1 MAADDTLLNTKQLL
15 QELGQL
21 CTLKKTGTA
30 LIATQDNML
39 IRIVMDVGRIVSLA
53 VGSKSGPDAIAL
65 VRAVK
70 AGRLRFSEG
79 SVTTTREAEALPPT
93 DKLLQMLGGGGSAPP
108 APGGGAVSA
117 AVLTRIEDALIEHLG
132 PMGSLIWREQLDA
145 APDARTPAGVARAID
160 TAARQIGD
168 PGKIQRFKEQ
178 ALKLLKGG

>member
-1 MAADDTLLNTKQLL
+1 MAADDTLLNTRQLL

-30 LIATQDNML
+30 LIATQDNQL
-39 IRIVMDVGRIVSLA
+39 IRIVMDAGRIVSLA

-79 SVTTTREAEALPPT
+79 GATAAREAEALPPT
-93 DKLLQMLGGGGSAPP
+93 DKLLQMLGGGVSAPAP
-108 APGGGAVSA
+108 AVGSVSA
-117 AVLTRIEDALIEHLG
+117 ALLTRIEDALIEHLG

-145 APDARTPAGVARAID
+145 APDARTPPGVARAIE
-160 TAARQIGD
+160 AAAKQIGD
-168 PGKIQRFKEQ
+168 PGKIQRFREL

>member
-1 MAADDTLLNTKQLL
+1 MAADDTLLNTRQLL

-30 LIATQDNML
+30 LIATQDNQL
-39 IRIVMDVGRIVSLA
+39 IRIVMDMGRIVSLA

-79 SVTTTREAEALPPT
+79 GATAAREAEALPPT
-93 DKLLQMLGGGGSAPP
+93 DKLLQMLGGSGGAPTPAGGS
-108 APGGGAVSA
+108 VSA
-117 AVLTRIEDALIEHLG
+117 ALLTRIEDALIEHLG

-145 APDARTPAGVARAID
+145 APDGRTPTGVARAIEV
-160 TAARQIGD
+160 AAKQIGD
-168 PGKIQRFKEQ
+168 PGKIQRFREL

>member
-1 MAADDTLLNTKQLL
+1 MAADDTLLNTRQLL

-21 CTLKKTGTA
+21 CALKKTGTA

-39 IRIVMDVGRIVSLA
+39 VRIAVDAGRIVSLA
-53 VGSKSGPDAIAL
+53 VGSKSGLDAIAL

-79 SVTTTREAEALPPT
+79 SVTASRDEALPPT
-93 DKLLQMLGGGGSAPP
+93 EQLLQMLGGSGSASAP
-108 APGGGAVSA
+108 AAGAVSA
-117 AVLTRIEDALIEHLG
+117 AVLARIEDALIEYLG

-145 APDARTPAGVARAID
+145 APDARTPTGVARAID
-160 TAARQIGD
+160 AAAKQIGD
-168 PGKIQRFKEQ
+168 PGKIQRFKEL

>member
-21 CTLKKTGTA
+21 CALKKTGTA

-39 IRIVMDVGRIVSLA
+39 ARIVLDAGRIVSLA
-53 VGSKSGPDAIAL
+53 VGSKSGLDAIAL

-79 SVTTTREAEALPPT
+79 SAPAGREAEVLPPT
-93 DKLLQMLGGGGSAPP
+93 EQLLQMLGGSSTP
-108 APGGGAVSA
+108 APAAGSVKA
-117 AVLTRIEDALIEHLG
+117 AVLTQIEDALIEHLG

-145 APDARTPAGVARAID
+145 TPDGHTPTGVARAID